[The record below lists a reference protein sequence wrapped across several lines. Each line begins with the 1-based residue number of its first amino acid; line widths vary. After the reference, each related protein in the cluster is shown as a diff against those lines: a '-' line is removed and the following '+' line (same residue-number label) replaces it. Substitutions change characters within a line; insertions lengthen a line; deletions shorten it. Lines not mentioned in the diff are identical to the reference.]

1 LRHVSISILWLE
13 RARTQLGIPGH
24 TPVSLDG
31 TCTFWRFIF
40 SGRFHFYLN
49 PRAPVDTIS
58 CRRCK
63 KNAPK
68 LEKPPFRNET
78 GERVHEEICQNC
90 WADWLEHQTVLI
102 NHHGLDPRN
111 PKAREFLYEQIE
123 TVLLKG
129 EQGEQV
135 DTSKRGTIDH

>member
-1 LRHVSISILWLE
+1 M
-13 RARTQLGIPGH
+13 
-24 TPVSLDG
+24 
-31 TCTFWRFIF
+31 
-40 SGRFHFYLN
+40 
-49 PRAPVDTIS
+49 DTIT

-63 KNAPK
+63 KETPK
-68 LEKPPFRNET
+68 LEKPPFRNEL
-78 GERVHEEICQNC
+78 GERVHKEICQNC

-111 PKAREFLYEQIE
+111 PRAREFLYEQIE
-123 TVLLKG
+123 TVLLEG